1 MRTIEALPAQS
12 AAPGEVK
19 RPIAWARWLP
29 AIGAGAVL
37 AYLVLVPLL
46 LMLVSSLR
54 PGGFPLDPGW
64 TFANYATVYGAAGF
78 PRLVGTT
85 IAFAIGSTALALAL
99 GIALAWLIERTDLP
113 LRGTIR
119 ALVILPMATPPI
131 LLAIGWAMLLSP
143 RTGFFNLLIRDVF
156 GLAQSPFN
164 VFSLGGMIFVEGLS
178 LVPTTFLFLS
188 PAFRN
193 MDPSLE
199 EAAITS
205 GAGIGML
212 LRRILLP
219 MLWPSILAAGAFL
232 LIVCLVVFDIPGT
245 LGMPARIFV
254 LSTQIYY
261 LAVDSP
267 TGVPLYGQV
276 SALAAFF
283 LCILFVLGWAY
294 HRLTRQAQRYRTIT
308 GKGFRPRLMRLGGW
322 RWVAFAGVTAY
333 FLLAVVAPLAILCW
347 TSLMPYQT
355 RVTWAALDLVTFDN
369 HIDFFA
375 NRRVLEAAGNSLT
388 VALVAATAVALIS
401 VVLAWLVVRAKIPGA
416 RLLDGLAF
424 APVAMP
430 GVMLGVA
437 LVYVYLTLDLGFA
450 VYGTIWII
458 AIAYVTHYVSFGTRL
473 ANGVMVQLHPELEE
487 AGAASGASTVR
498 VLRRITLPLIWP
510 AVVAIWIW
518 VVAHALRELSTALM
532 LQGRG
537 NVVVPTL
544 LWDYWSGGEP
554 NRAAA
559 VGVWLVV
566 ALVIFLSL
574 WQAVARSRLER
585 SS

>member
-1 MRTIEALPAQS
+1 MRTTEVLPAQ
-12 AAPGEVK
+12 AAPPDGVK

-64 TFANYATVYGAAGF
+64 TLANYATVYGAANF
-78 PRLVGTT
+78 PRLVGATV
-85 IAFAIGSTALALAL
+85 AFAIGSTLLALML

-113 LRGTIR
+113 LRGAIR

-143 RTGFFNLLIRDVF
+143 RTGFFNLLLRDIF

-212 LRRILLP
+212 LRRVLLP

-294 HRLTRQAQRYRTIT
+294 HRLTRQSQRYRTIT
-308 GKGFRPRLMRLGGW
+308 GKGFRPRLMRLGPW
-322 RWVAFAGVTAY
+322 RWVAFVFVSAY
-333 FLLAVVAPLAILCW
+333 FLLAVVAPLAILGW

-355 RVTWAALDLVTFDN
+355 RVTWAALDLVTLDN

-401 VVLAWLVVRAKIPGA
+401 VTLAWLVVRAKIPGA

-437 LVYVYLTLDLGFA
+437 LVYVYLTLDFGFA
-450 VYGTIWII
+450 IYGTIWII

-574 WQAVARSRLER
+574 WQAIARSRLER
-585 SS
+585 NS

>member
-1 MRTIEALPAQS
+1 VRSTDALAARAPAQAES
-12 AAPGEVK
+12 RRA
-19 RPIAWARWLP
+19 RAWARWLP

-37 AYLVLVPLL
+37 AYLVVVPLV
-46 LMLVSSLR
+46 LMAVSSLR
-54 PGGFPLDPGW
+54 PGGFPLDQGW
-64 TFANYATVYGAAGF
+64 TLANYGAIYGAAGF

-85 IAFAIGSTALALAL
+85 IAFALGSTAVALVL

-119 ALVILPMATPPI
+119 ALVVLPMATPPI

-143 RTGFFNLLIRDVF
+143 RTGFFNLLLRDLF
-156 GLAQSPFN
+156 GLSQSPFN

-199 EAAITS
+199 EAAVTS
-205 GAGIGML
+205 GAGLVMM
-212 LRRILLP
+212 LRRVLLP
-219 MLWPSILAAGAFL
+219 LLWPSILAAGAFL

-283 LCILFVLGWAY
+283 LAALAALGWAY
-294 HRLTRQAQRYRTIT
+294 HRLTRQAQRFRTIT
-308 GKGFRPRLMRLGGW
+308 GKGFRPRLLPLGRW
-322 RWVAFAGVTAY
+322 RWAAFAGVSLY
-333 FLLAVVAPLAILCW
+333 FLLAVVAPLAILAW

-355 RVTWAALDLVTFDN
+355 RVTWAALDLVTLDN
-369 HIDFFA
+369 HLDFFA
-375 NRRVLEAAGNSLT
+375 NRRVLEAAGHSLAIAVVSAT
-388 VALVAATAVALIS
+388 VVALLSVA
-401 VVLAWLVVRAKIPGA
+401 LAWLVVRARIPGA

-437 LVYVYLTLDLGFA
+437 LVYVYLTLDFGFA

-458 AIAYVTHYVSFGTRL
+458 AIAYVTHYLSFGTRL

-487 AGAASGASTVR
+487 AGAASGASTLL
-498 VLRRITLPLIWP
+498 VLRRITVPLIWP

-537 NVVVPTL
+537 NVVIPTL

-574 WQAVARSRLER
+574 WQGFARSRLER

>member
-1 MRTIEALPAQS
+1 MKSTESGGRDWMRY
-12 AAPGEVK
+12 G
-19 RPIAWARWLP
+19 P
-29 AIGAGAVL
+29 AIAAGFLL
-37 AYLVLVPLL
+37 AYLIVVPLG
-46 LMLVSSLR
+46 LMAISSFR

-64 TFANYATVYGAAGF
+64 TFANYETVYGAANF
-78 PRLVGTT
+78 PRLVRTT
-85 IAFAIGSTALALAL
+85 IVFAIGSTLMALTL

-113 LRGTIR
+113 LRGALR
-119 ALVILPMATPPI
+119 AAVILPMATPPI

-143 RTGFFNLLIRDVF
+143 RTGFFNLLLRDIF
-156 GLAQSPFN
+156 GLSQSPFN
-164 VFSLGGMIFVEGLS
+164 VFSLGGMIFVEGLA

-199 EAAITS
+199 EAAATS
-205 GAGIGML
+205 GAGPFTT
-212 LRRILLP
+212 LRRVLLP
-219 MLWPSILAAGAFL
+219 LLWPSILAAGAFL
-232 LIVCLVVFDIPGT
+232 MIVCLVVFDIPGT

-283 LCILFVLGWAY
+283 LLVLGVLGWAY
-294 HRLTRQAQRYRTIT
+294 HRLTRHAQRFRTVT
-308 GKGFRPRLMRLGGW
+308 GKGFRPRLLRLGRW
-322 RWVAFAGVTAY
+322 RWVAFGGVAVY
-333 FLLAVVAPLAILCW
+333 FLLAVVAPLAILTW

-355 RVTWAALDLVTFDN
+355 RVTWAAVDLITLDN
-369 HIDFFA
+369 HRDFFA
-375 NRRVLEAAGNSLT
+375 NRRVLTATANSLT
-388 VALVAATAVALIS
+388 IALLSATIVALLSVA
-401 VVLAWLVVRAKIPGA
+401 LAWLVVRARAPGA
-416 RLLDGLAF
+416 KILDGLAF
-424 APVAMP
+424 APMAMP

-437 LVYVYLTLDLGFA
+437 LVYVYLTLDFGFA
-450 VYGTIWII
+450 IYGTIWII
-458 AIAYVTHYVSFGTRL
+458 AIAYVTHYLSFGTRL

-487 AGAASGASTVR
+487 AGATSGASTWR
-498 VLRRITLPLIWP
+498 ILRKITVPLIWP
-510 AVVAIWIW
+510 AVVGIWIW

-532 LQGRG
+532 LQGRE

-559 VGVWLVV
+559 VGVWLVI
-566 ALVIFLSL
+566 ALVVFLSL
-574 WQAVARSRLER
+574 WQAFARGRLER
-585 SS
+585 ST